1 MTKSTKYNSE
11 GLKRREKNPNS
22 RRAAKKETCMHNID
36 TMSEVMERIVVK
48 LVSSMNISQETFK
61 GLFIN
66 IISLEKF

>member
-1 MTKSTKYNSE
+1 
-11 GLKRREKNPNS
+11 
-22 RRAAKKETCMHNID
+22 
-36 TMSEVMERIVVK
+36 MSEVMERIVVK